1 MRRGYAALVLGCSL
15 NVGGWACSSAPTPS
29 PLQPVT
35 PAVVASAPQP
45 EAPPVSAPPPTAATD
60 ASPPPPASAEPEPT
74 PATTDAPPRDNP
86 TRPPVDILTS
96 PDTAFLID
104 YAGSAPVE
112 AARRT
117 CSEKSGGDPA
127 AQAKCLSDARDA
139 FKADVIRFRKDGSH
153 WSWTVYTRAGNRLN
167 EVTSGRVVLSEA
179 SPNSVNIKFVT
190 DKGSRP
196 LLKNKREA
204 VITVPNDY
212 SFEVDD
218 PEWGKLTYQAKIGLV
233 AN

>member
-1 MRRGYAALVLGCSL
+1 MRRTYAVLVIGTSL
-15 NVGGWACSSAPTPS
+15 SVGSWSCASTPTPA
-29 PLQPVT
+29 PLEPVA
-35 PAVVASAPQP
+35 PAGVASAPQP
-45 EAPPVSAPPPTAATD
+45 QAPAVSAPPPPAIAE
-60 ASPPPPASAEPEPT
+60 ASPPPPAGAEPEPT
-74 PATTDAPPRDNP
+74 PAATEAPQGGSLARSPIA
-86 TRPPVDILTS
+86 ILTS
-96 PDTAFLID
+96 GDTAFLID
-104 YAGSAPVE
+104 YAHSAPVE

-117 CSEKSGGDPA
+117 CTEKSGGEPE

-139 FKADVIRFRKDGSH
+139 FKADVIRFRKDGSQ
-153 WSWTVYTRAGNRLN
+153 WSWTVYKRAGNRLD

-179 SPNSVNIKFVT
+179 SPNSVNIKFAT
-190 DKGSRP
+190 DKGVRP

-218 PEWGKLTYQAKIGLV
+218 PEWGKLQYEAKIGLV